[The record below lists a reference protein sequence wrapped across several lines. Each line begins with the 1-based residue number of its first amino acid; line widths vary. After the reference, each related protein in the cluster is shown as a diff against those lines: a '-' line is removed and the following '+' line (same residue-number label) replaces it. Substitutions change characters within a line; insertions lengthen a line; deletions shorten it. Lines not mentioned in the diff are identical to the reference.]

1 LKSQS
6 NSIRIGAPASH
17 GYVVGIFTEATENDA
32 AQMAAPLVGLIEVI
46 PISVEVEGIV
56 LVLERRQ
63 VQLMEDSFA

>member
-1 LKSQS
+1 
-6 NSIRIGAPASH
+6 
-17 GYVVGIFTEATENDA
+17 VGIFTEATENDA